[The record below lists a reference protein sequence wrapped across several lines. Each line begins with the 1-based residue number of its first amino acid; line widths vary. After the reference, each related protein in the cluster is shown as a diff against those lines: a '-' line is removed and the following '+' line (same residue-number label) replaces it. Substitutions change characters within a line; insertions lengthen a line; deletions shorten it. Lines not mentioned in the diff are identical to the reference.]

1 MKKYRVKI
9 FAVFLAM
16 LAVAAAVFYF
26 EQREEIMEGS
36 LKVTTGTK
44 TVMLDSSKFQRS
56 QVSGVRVN
64 GKGEEI
70 PVNGPGIAVKDVLA
84 LAQVTDY
91 TLVKVIS
98 DDAYSA
104 EISAEEVEDGT
115 KAFLLFDEENELRL
129 VVFGDTNSKRSVSD
143 VVQIAVE

>member
-1 MKKYRVKI
+1 MKKHRVKI
-9 FAVFLAM
+9 FAVIMAL
-16 LAVAAAVFYF
+16 LTIAAAVFYF

-36 LKVTTGTK
+36 LQITVGTRTVT
-44 TVMLDSSKFQRS
+44 LDPSKFERT
-56 QVSGVRVN
+56 QVSGVRMN

-70 PVNGPGIAVKDVLA
+70 PVNGPAISIKDVLA

-91 TLVKVIS
+91 TLVKVLS

-104 EISAEEVEDGT
+104 EISSEEVEDGT

-143 VVQIAVE
+143 VVRIVVE